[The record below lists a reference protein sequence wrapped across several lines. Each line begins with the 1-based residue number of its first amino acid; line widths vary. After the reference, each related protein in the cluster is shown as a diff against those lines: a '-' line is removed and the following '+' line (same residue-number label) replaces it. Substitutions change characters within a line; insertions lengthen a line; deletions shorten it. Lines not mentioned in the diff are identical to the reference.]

1 MTSDLILSLQVTLV
15 GMGIVFLA
23 IVLLWGLMTLL
34 TFLTQRGDSASNA
47 PKPPPVDPRG
57 LKAQAAA
64 GAVAA
69 ALAEQS
75 QHTAQPLSTPPT
87 TIISAWQLGMRTRQ
101 MYEKGGRL
109 SD

>member
-1 MTSDLILSLQVTLV
+1 MNTNLLISLQVTLV

-23 IVLLWGLMTLL
+23 IFLLWGLMTLL
-34 TFLTQRGDSASNA
+34 TALTQRAESESDAPSAATVKHN
-47 PKPPPVDPRG
+47 G
-57 LKAQAAA
+57 LKARAAA
-64 GAVAA
+64 IAVAA

-87 TIISAWQLGMRTRQ
+87 TIVSAWQLGMRTRQ